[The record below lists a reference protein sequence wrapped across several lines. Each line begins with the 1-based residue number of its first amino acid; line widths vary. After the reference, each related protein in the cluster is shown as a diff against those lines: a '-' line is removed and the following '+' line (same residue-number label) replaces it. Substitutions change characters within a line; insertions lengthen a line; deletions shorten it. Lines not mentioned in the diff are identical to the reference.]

1 MTEQTIPVEKIRSL
15 LDYWEGF
22 TRGEP
27 RHVSAAGVLKQLR
40 DLLPDSPL
48 PDPLFLA
55 KATHSEYGEGVVTS
69 HNPDGDGTVRFMFT
83 DEAIGDGTNYHWV
96 KPSILTFHTQDM
108 SKNGAEIDTSTEH
121 VDPIDTTPD
130 HPEFLEAEEDYASAP
145 DGTIVV
151 DDDEKRIVLIDER
164 WFSTVS
170 SASFDHSDMAGI
182 SRRVPRWGWEV

>member
-1 MTEQTIPVEKIRSL
+1 MTEQTNLEDKIRDL

-27 RHVSAAGVLKQLR
+27 HHVSAAGVLKQLR

-96 KPSILTFHTQDM
+96 DTSDLTFH
-108 SKNGAEIDTSTEH
+108 
-121 VDPIDTTPD
+121 TPD
-130 HPEFLEAEEDYASAP
+130 HPEFLETEEDYASAP
-145 DGTIVV
+145 NGTIVV

-170 SASFDHSDMAGI
+170 SASFDHGDMAGI
-182 SRRVPRWGWEV
+182 RRRVLRWGWEV